1 MGFFQIQVARNSQIV
16 MPTQSAMAALITVE
30 VGELSAKLLRSELAR
45 IIPVRWDWEVQEQGV
60 NSYVVLVPS
69 TTELERMI
77 RSVLS
82 LQRTRRARLL

>member
-1 MGFFQIQVARNSQIV
+1 

>member
-1 MGFFQIQVARNSQIV
+1 LGFFQIQVARNSQIV